1 MLKSWKTTINGAAG
15 FLVGGAVY
23 MKWISVEQSA
33 VILAAIVGLIGLL
46 AKDGDVTGGSR
57 SE

>member
-23 MKWISVEQSA
+23 MKWITVEQSA
-33 VILAAIVGLIGLL
+33 VILAAVIGLIGLL
-46 AKDGDVTGGSR
+46 AKDSNVTGL
-57 SE
+57 